1 MASVIFENVSL
12 RIPIFNKR
20 LFSLKKNINLST
32 DLVGVK
38 KGSENGN
45 LYSEILSDISFEIN
59 DKDSVGILGHNGSGK
74 TTLLKVISGIY
85 HPDIGNVKVDGR
97 ISPFLNVHSITKPDA
112 TGYENIKIFWLY
124 FEKTSELKTLTK
136 KVEEFSELG
145 EYLNFP
151 IKTYSA
157 GMLTRLF
164 FAILI
169 NIQTEIVAID
179 EGISTGD
186 ENFQKKA
193 NTELENYLSEKKIK
207 FFATHDSNFAE
218 KYCNKL
224 FIMKKGTLKV
234 YNDIKEGLHYFRNH
248 YYQDNQ

>member
-1 MASVIFENVSL
+1 MAKVVFENVSL

-20 LFSLKKNINLST
+20 LFSLKKLT
-32 DLVGVK
+32 DFSSNLVGVK
-38 KGSENGN
+38 KGLENGN
-45 LYSEILSDISFEIN
+45 LYSEILSDINFEVKDN
-59 DKDSVGILGHNGSGK
+59 DSVGIMGHNGCGK
-74 TTLLKVISGIY
+74 TTLLKVISGVY
-85 HPDIGNVKVDGR
+85 HPEIGKVKIEGE
-97 ISPFLNVHSITKPDA
+97 ISPFLNVHAITKPDA

-124 FEKTSELKTLTK
+124 FEKKTELNQLTK

-164 FAILI
+164 FAILMNMRSDI
-169 NIQTEIVAID
+169 AAID

-193 NTELENYLSEKKIK
+193 NNELENYLSEKKIK
-207 FFATHDSNFAE
+207 FFASHDINFVE

-224 FIMKKGTLKV
+224 FVMRKGKLKV
-234 YNDIKEGLHYFRNH
+234 YNDIKEGTDYFRSQ
-248 YYQDNQ
+248 YYLEN

>member
-1 MASVIFENVSL
+1 MAYVIFKNVYL

-20 LFSLKKNINLST
+20 LFSLKKKDFSN
-32 DLVGVK
+32 DLVGAK
-38 KGSENGN
+38 KGSENGK
-45 LYSEILSDISFEIN
+45 LYSEILSNINFEVN
-59 DKDSVGILGHNGSGK
+59 ENDSVGILGHNGCGK

-85 HPDIGNVKVDGR
+85 HPDMGEVKIDGI
-97 ISPFLNVHSITKPDA
+97 ISPFLNVHSITKAEA

-124 FEKTSELKTLTK
+124 FDKTSKLEDLNL

-164 FAILI
+164 FAILM
-169 NIQTEIVAID
+169 NIKSEIAAID

-186 ENFQKKA
+186 ENFKKKA
-193 NTELENYLSEKKIK
+193 DTQLGKYLSEKKIK
-207 FFATHDSNFAE
+207 FFATHDLAFVE

-224 FIMKKGTLKV
+224 FIMKKGTLEV
-234 YNDIKEGLHYFRNH
+234 YNDINEGLDYFRNK
-248 YYQDNQ
+248 YYKKN